1 MNLSTALALSQRI
14 LQAVAQQEAQLWAQ
28 LRGHARSEA
37 TGPTVDEEQAREF
50 ARRTRTTMV
59 GAGADQ
65 MSLSAVRKCG
75 QALQSALEREQIGG
89 VVCAAVVTDLRGLA
103 VRLAVPELVE
113 FEGWFEAITDEVPAL
128 EGCLHAGAVRGLRL
142 KLPRLGSWLAVQGV
156 ELEPELANDGTGRLK
171 LRVLLHYQGEMCEG
185 LAEQLRPAIQVTLLR
200 EDGTTTRTGLA
211 DLQQREVLSAE
222 LKAQRHCE

>member
-1 MNLSTALALSQRI
+1 MNLTTALALSQRV

-28 LRGHARSEA
+28 LRSHARTEA
-37 TGPTVDEEQAREF
+37 KGQTVDEGQAREF
-50 ARRTRTTMV
+50 ARRMRTTMV

-75 QALQSALEREQIGG
+75 EALQSALERGQVDG
-89 VVCAAVVTDLRGLA
+89 VVCAGVVTDLQGLA
-103 VRLAVPELVE
+103 ARLAVPELVE
-113 FEGWFEAITDEVPAL
+113 FEVWFEAITDEVPAL
-128 EGCLHAGAVRGLRL
+128 EDCLHAGAVRGLRL
-142 KLPRLGSWLAVQGV
+142 KLPRLGNWLAVQGM

-171 LRVLLHYQGEMCEG
+171 LRVLLHYQGETCEG
-185 LAEQLRPAIQVTLLR
+185 LAERLRHAIQVTLLR
-200 EDGTTTRTGLA
+200 GDGTTTCPGLA